1 MVFSSPIFL
10 TAFLPLVIIATIL
23 VPKQLRNLLLLG
35 ASLTFYWWGAAQW
48 TVLLLWVVA
57 VSYFGAKRAE
67 SKGWLYLTL
76 GATLAPLLWFKYAS
90 FFSEIA
96 FDALGAVGIEGTPI
110 NAQLLPIGISFF
122 TFQALSYVIDVKR
135 GDAEPLDR
143 ADKHLLYITLFPQL
157 IAGPIV
163 RYAQLRDQLYT
174 RTMSV
179 DKLAIGATRFAHGL
193 AKKVIIADAVAP
205 IADAAFA
212 DGPSRTM
219 LGAWIGLLAY
229 TVQIYF
235 DFSGYSDMA
244 IGLGTML
251 GFTFPENF
259 NRPYSSYSIREFWTR
274 WHITLSSWFRDYVY
288 IPLGGSREGSA
299 KTYRN
304 LSIVF
309 LLTALWHG
317 AAWTFLV
324 WGGIHGV
331 WLIVERVTGLADA
344 TRLPA
349 VRRGLTLF
357 IVMSAW
363 VWFRA
368 PGISMANEYFLDLV
382 GFQGGPLRGALVTAM
397 TIPNVLMLTVGV
409 LSFFLPRDKTIGPWI
424 SRIDPS
430 GVADIS
436 FAPQAARVG
445 YIALTIPLSMVLI
458 ASNDFSPF
466 LYFQF

>member
-1 MVFSSPIFL
+1 MVFTSPIFL
-10 TAFLPLVIIATIL
+10 TAFLPIVIVSTIL
-23 VPKQLRNLLLLG
+23 VPARLRNPLLLI

-57 VSYFGAKRAE
+57 VSYLGAKRLD
-67 SKGWLYLTL
+67 SKVWLYLTI
-76 GATLAPLLWFKYAS
+76 AAVIAPLLWFKYAS
-90 FFSEIA
+90 FFSEVA
-96 FDALGAVGIEGTPI
+96 FDFASVLGFDGTPI
-110 NAQLLPIGISFF
+110 GSQVLPIGISFF
-122 TFQALSYVIDVKR
+122 TFQALSYVIDIKR
-135 GDAEPLDR
+135 GDAEPLNS

-163 RYAQLRDQLYT
+163 RYSQLRDELYT

-212 DGPSRTM
+212 GGDTRTM
-219 LGAWIGLLAY
+219 AGAWIGLLAY

-259 NRPYSSYSIREFWTR
+259 NRPYSAHSISDFWQR

-288 IPLGGSREGSA
+288 IPLGGSREGSF

-304 LSIVF
+304 LGTVF
-309 LLTALWHG
+309 FLTALWHG

-324 WGGIHGV
+324 WGAIHGV
-331 WLIVERVTGLADA
+331 WLIVERVTGLGDA

-349 VRRGLTLF
+349 VRRALTLF
-357 IVMSAW
+357 IVMSSW

-368 PGISMANEYFLDLV
+368 PTISGGNQYFLDLFS
-382 GFQGGPLRGALVTAM
+382 FQGGPMRGALTTAM
-397 TIPNVLMLTVGV
+397 TIPNMLMLTIGV
-409 LSFFLPRDKTIGPWI
+409 LSFLLPRDKTVGPWL
-424 SRIDPS
+424 STVDPH
-430 GVADIS
+430 GIAKIN
-436 FAPQAARVG
+436 FAPQAARMS
-445 YIALTIPLSMVLI
+445 YIVLTIPLSMVLI
-458 ASNDFSPF
+458 AANDFSPF